1 MKYDIYAGFL
11 GAEYKE
17 TCEFEFYNDAYN
29 YARRIAQEEYMN
41 LMPGLYNENMSSLID
56 YFVIEHEKNRI
67 TD

>member
-17 TCEFEFYNDAYN
+17 TREFESYNDAYN

-56 YFVIEHEKNRI
+56 YFVIEKDEY
-67 TD
+67 